1 MYAKVRMTII
11 QLLNFRGY
19 RFLEYSLNK
28 KINSFSFFYHRKTDM
43 IIFSLKDYINIYLSL
58 NK

>member
-19 RFLEYSLNK
+19 RFLEYSANK
-28 KINSFSFFYHRKTDM
+28 KINSFSFFITEKLT
-43 IIFSLKDYINIYLSL
+43 
-58 NK
+58 